1 MATASSAT
9 PGTQRFPDLS
19 RRVAY
24 GVVLAAVVVGSIV
37 NLWAFVAIVL
47 FITLGSLYE
56 LAGLTARKGQA
67 LVFPVAAIA
76 VASYIVLAALGLQ
89 HTYERVL
96 LAGTLIA
103 SLAVSLFI
111 GTRRGYIARSAYT
124 LFSVLYIGW
133 LGSYFVALRTL
144 QPPTVATANAGAIFT
159 IACVVLIA
167 LTDIFAML
175 VGSAIGRTPLNSIS
189 PKKTWEGAIGGFL
202 ATVAVGAGFGL
213 IPQLGIPWWDGALIG
228 AITSVAAQAGD
239 LVESALKRDAQVK
252 DAGTFLGSHGGILD
266 RFDSYTFGGIAFYGA
281 MFLTHHILR

>member
-9 PGTQRFPDLS
+9 QRTQRFPDLT
-19 RRVAY
+19 RRVVY
-24 GVVLAAVVVGSIV
+24 GLAVAAVVLGSVV
-37 NLWAFVAIVL
+37 NLWTFVAVVL

-56 LAGLTARKGQA
+56 LAGLTARKEQP

-76 VASYIVLAALGLQ
+76 VASYIVLAALGVQ

-111 GTRRGYIARSAYT
+111 GTRRGYIARSAFT

-133 LGSYFVALRTL
+133 LGSYFIALRTL
-144 QPPTVATANAGAIFT
+144 PAVGAAFT
-159 IACVVLIA
+159 IACVVLISS
-167 LTDIFAML
+167 TDTFAML
-175 VGSAIGRTPLNSIS
+175 VGSAFGRTPLSSIS
-189 PKKTWEGAIGGFL
+189 PKKTWEGAAGGFL
-202 ATVAVGAGFGL
+202 ATVAFGAAFAL
-213 IPQLGIPWWDGALIG
+213 VPQLGVPWWDGMLIG
-228 AITSVAAQAGD
+228 AITSFAAQAGD

-281 MFLTHHILR
+281 MYLTHHILR